1 MQRVKLVSLL
11 LLLLSVQGCAA
22 VVVTGVVVGAAVE
35 VVEIPFEVGGAVIDM
50 ATDDDDD
57 D

>member
-11 LLLLSVQGCAA
+11 LLLLGMQGCAA

-35 VVEIPFEVGGAVIDM
+35 VAEIPFEVGGAVIDM